1 MANVLH
7 QFQAYLQDAHAKMNS
22 KSFQHGLEKLMPENQ
37 FKDLVA
43 KQLNLATDNNSV
55 VDPTKLGRLLES
67 IVPCLAAADPEI
79 VNKLKAIQQKEIKSD
94 ADQSRK
100 LAELKAFLK
109 EILQNKQNKKL
120 IEDTLWEEYLAFQN
134 KYDPLSSKPI
144 NESVTSYFQQM
155 QAEPLKRA
163 GFILFT
169 VFFEFLDQA
178 LYVATNGQLRL
189 SNVSDNSER
198 DDAPE
203 ESSLQKLWRQ
213 QKGVP
218 FPQP

>member
-1 MANVLH
+1 MTNVLH
-7 QFQAYLQDAHAKMNS
+7 QFQAYLQDAHAKS
-22 KSFQHGLEKLMPENQ
+22 KLFQDGLEKLIPEQQ
-37 FKDLVA
+37 FKNLVA
-43 KQLNLATDNNSV
+43 EQLHLATNNNSV
-55 VDPTKLGRLLES
+55 VDSTKLENLLES

-79 VNKLKAIQQKEIKSD
+79 VNKLNAIQQKEIKSD

-198 DDAPE
+198 DDVPE

>member
-7 QFQAYLQDAHAKMNS
+7 QFQTYLQDAHAKS
-22 KSFQHGLEKLMPENQ
+22 KLFQNGLEKLIPEQQ
-37 FKDLVA
+37 FKNLVA
-43 KQLNLATDNNSV
+43 EQLHLATNNNSE
-55 VDPTKLGRLLES
+55 VDPTKLEKLLES
-67 IVPCLAAADPEI
+67 IVPCLVAVDPEI
-79 VNKLKAIQQKEIKSD
+79 VNKLKVIQKEVNNTT
-94 ADQSRK
+94 DQNHK
-100 LAELKAFLK
+100 LSHLKAFLK
-109 EILQNKQNKKL
+109 KILQNKQNKKL
-120 IEDTLWEEYLAFQN
+120 IEDTLWEHYLANQS

-169 VFFEFLDQA
+169 VFFDFLDQT

-198 DDAPE
+198 DDAAE